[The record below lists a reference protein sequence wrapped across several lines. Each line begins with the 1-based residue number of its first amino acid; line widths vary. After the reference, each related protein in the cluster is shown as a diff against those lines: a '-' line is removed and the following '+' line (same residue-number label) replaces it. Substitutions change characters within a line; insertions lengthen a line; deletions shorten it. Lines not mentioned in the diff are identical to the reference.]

1 MADHR
6 ALLRQTADL
15 AADFLD
21 GLDTRHVG
29 ATASHAELVATFGGA
44 LPVHGEAAGEVV
56 DHLATIADPGLIA
69 SAGPRFF
76 GFVIGGSLP
85 AALAADWL
93 TSAWDNNAGLYAIGP
108 SASVAEEVSGGWLID
123 LFGLPSTSS
132 IGYSTGAT
140 MASFTALAAGRH
152 RVLERLGW
160 NVEDDGLIG
169 APDLAVVVGAEA
181 HVTIHVSL
189 QMLGLG
195 RSRVFK
201 VEADEQGR
209 MRPDKLRETLAG
221 LRDRPV
227 LVCAQSGNV
236 NTGAFDP
243 LPEIVAA
250 VRELPNAW
258 LHVDG
263 AFGLWAAVTS
273 SLRHLTAGLADAD
286 SWTTD
291 AHKWLNVP
299 YDSGIAIVRDAA
311 AHRAAMTLGAAY
323 YVETEGGER
332 DPYNWVAES
341 SRRARGFP
349 IYAALRSLGR
359 DGLTEMID
367 RCCALAR
374 RMAAGLGAA
383 PGVAILNDIVLNQV
397 LVRFAPPSAAGGG
410 AAGADAP
417 DEAAIDAFTREVIA
431 AVQADGTCW
440 LGGTTWHGMA
450 AMRISV
456 SNWSTTEAD
465 ADVSVAAI
473 LRCAETVARRVAG
486 ACSPERVGRE
496 GRRARCGSSFPKG
509 TGRSSWLRPSVP
521 EHPPDSCISPAT
533 SGSSSSSPLR
543 APCGRFSRIR
553 PPGANPPPADSST
566 REHSVRERN
575 HPK

>member
-6 ALLRQTADL
+6 TLLRQTADL

-21 GLDTRHVG
+21 GLPDRPVHAI
-29 ATASHAELVATFGGA
+29 ATHDELLASFGGA
-44 LPVHGEAAGEVV
+44 LPDRGEAAGEVV

-69 SAGPRFF
+69 SAGPRYF

-93 TSAWDNNAGLYAIGP
+93 ASAWDNNAGLYAIGP
-108 SASVAEEVSGGWLID
+108 AASVAEEVAGGWLVD
-123 LFGLPSTSS
+123 LFGLPAGSS
-132 IGYSTGAT
+132 VGYSTGAT

-152 RVLERLGW
+152 RVLERAGW
-160 NVEDDGLIG
+160 NVEEDGLIG
-169 APDLAVVVGAEA
+169 APDVAVVVGAEA

-195 RSRVFK
+195 RNRVFK

-209 MRPDKLRETLAG
+209 MRPDALREILAG
-221 LRDRPV
+221 LHDRPV

-263 AFGLWAAVTS
+263 AFGLWAATS
-273 SLRHLTAGLADAD
+273 PALQHLTIGLAEAD

-299 YDSGIAIVRDAA
+299 YDSGIVLTRDPA
-311 AHRAAMTLGAAY
+311 AHHAAMTLGAAY
-323 YVETEGGER
+323 YVETAGGER

-349 IYAALRSLGR
+349 IYAALRTLGR
-359 DGLTEMID
+359 DGLAELVD

-374 RMAAGLGAA
+374 RVTDGLRDL
-383 PGVAILNDIVLNQV
+383 PGVTILNDVVLNQV
-397 LVRFAPPSAAGGG
+397 LVRFAPPT
-410 AAGADAP
+410 AAGAASPDA
-417 DEAAIDAFTREVIA
+417 AAVDAFTRAVIA
-431 AVQADGTCW
+431 AVQEDGTCW

-456 SNWSTTEAD
+456 SNWSTTDAD
-465 ADVSVAAI
+465 ADLSVAAI
-473 LRCAETVARRVAG
+473 RRCAEAVAIAAG
-486 ACSPERVGRE
+486 Q
-496 GRRARCGSSFPKG
+496 
-509 TGRSSWLRPSVP
+509 
-521 EHPPDSCISPAT
+521 
-533 SGSSSSSPLR
+533 
-543 APCGRFSRIR
+543 
-553 PPGANPPPADSST
+553 
-566 REHSVRERN
+566 
-575 HPK
+575 

>member
-1 MADHR
+1 MNERR

-15 AADFLD
+15 AADFLEGVD
-21 GLDTRHVG
+21 RRPVG
-29 ATASHAELVATFGGA
+29 ATATHDELLAAFGGP
-44 LPVHGEAAGEVV
+44 LPDRGEAPGEVV
-56 DHLATIADPGLIA
+56 DHLAAIADPGLIA
-69 SAGPRFF
+69 SAGPRYF

-85 AALAADWL
+85 SALAADWL

-108 SASVAEEVSGGWLID
+108 SASVAEEVAAGWLVD
-123 LFGLPSTSS
+123 LFGLPADSS
-132 IGYSTGAT
+132 VGFSTGAT
-140 MASFTALAAGRH
+140 MASFTAIAAGRH

-160 NVEDDGLIG
+160 NVEEDGLTG
-169 APDLAVVVGAEA
+169 APEIAVVVGAEA

-195 RSRVFK
+195 RNRVFK

-209 MRPDKLRETLAG
+209 MRADKLRETLAG

-227 LVCAQSGNV
+227 IVCAQSGNV

-263 AFGLWAAVTS
+263 AFGLWAAATP
-273 SLRHLTAGLADAD
+273 SLRHLVAGLADAD

-311 AHRAAMTLGAAY
+311 AHHAAMTLGAAY
-323 YVETEGGER
+323 YVETQGAER

-349 IYAALRSLGR
+349 IYAALRELGR
-359 DGLTEMID
+359 DGLAAMID

-374 RMAAGLGAA
+374 RMADGLRDA
-383 PGVAILNDIVLNQV
+383 PGVTILNDVVLNQV
-397 LVRFAPPSAAGGG
+397 LVRFAPPDGGDAA
-410 AAGADAP
+410 
-417 DEAAIDAFTREVIA
+417 ETDAFTREVIA
-431 AVQADGTCW
+431 AIQADGTCW

-465 ADVSVAAI
+465 ADLSVVAI
-473 LRCAETVARRVAG
+473 RRCRDVVASGVA
-486 ACSPERVGRE
+486 V
-496 GRRARCGSSFPKG
+496 
-509 TGRSSWLRPSVP
+509 
-521 EHPPDSCISPAT
+521 
-533 SGSSSSSPLR
+533 
-543 APCGRFSRIR
+543 
-553 PPGANPPPADSST
+553 
-566 REHSVRERN
+566 
-575 HPK
+575 

>member
-1 MADHR
+1 VPDR
-6 ALLRQTADL
+6 RTLLHQTADL
-15 AADFLD
+15 AADFLE
-21 GLDTRHVG
+21 GLDRRPVH
-29 ATASHAELVATFGGA
+29 ATATHDELVATFGGT
-44 LPVHGEAAGEVV
+44 LPERGEAPGEVV
-56 DHLATIADPGLIA
+56 DHLAAIADPGLIA
-69 SAGPRFF
+69 SAGPRYF

-85 AALAADWL
+85 SALAADWL

-108 SASVAEEVSGGWLID
+108 SASVAEEVAAGWLIEV
-123 LFGLPSTSS
+123 FGLPEGSS
-132 IGYSTGAT
+132 VGYSTGAT

-169 APDLAVVVGAEA
+169 APDIAVVVGAEA

-195 RSRVFK
+195 RSRVHK
-201 VEADEQGR
+201 VAADEQGR
-209 MRPDKLRETLAG
+209 MRPDALRATLAG
-221 LRDRPV
+221 LSEPAV

-250 VRELPNAW
+250 VRDLPNAW

-263 AFGLWAAVTS
+263 AFGLWAAVS
-273 SLRHLTAGLADAD
+273 PGLRHLTAGLADAD

-311 AHRAAMTLGAAY
+311 AHHAAMTLGAAY

-349 IYAALRSLGR
+349 IYAALRELGR
-359 DGLTEMID
+359 DGLVEMID
-367 RCCALAR
+367 RCCGLAR
-374 RMAAGLGAA
+374 RMADGLRDA
-383 PGVAILNDIVLNQV
+383 PGVTILNDVVLNQV
-397 LVRFAPPSAAGGG
+397 LVRFAPEGEPH
-410 AAGADAP
+410 
-417 DEAAIDAFTREVIA
+417 EAVIDARTRAVIA

-440 LGGTTWHGMA
+440 LGGTTWQGMA

-465 ADVSVAAI
+465 ADLSVAAI
-473 LRCAETVARRVAG
+473 LRCAEAVA
-486 ACSPERVGRE
+486 
-496 GRRARCGSSFPKG
+496 
-509 TGRSSWLRPSVP
+509 TG
-521 EHPPDSCISPAT
+521 
-533 SGSSSSSPLR
+533 
-543 APCGRFSRIR
+543 
-553 PPGANPPPADSST
+553 
-566 REHSVRERN
+566 
-575 HPK
+575 